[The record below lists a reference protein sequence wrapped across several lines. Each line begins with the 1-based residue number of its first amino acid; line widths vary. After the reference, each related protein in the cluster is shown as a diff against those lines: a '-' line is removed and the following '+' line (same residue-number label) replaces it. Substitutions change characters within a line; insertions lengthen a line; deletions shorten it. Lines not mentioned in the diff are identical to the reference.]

1 MRKSLEAKK
10 KLGEKAAQQEG
21 CCSHWCSVKQKE
33 GRKRRREWRLRMV
46 RSRDLVVFRGV
57 NVGCVVGSK
66 GVGGDGNWKALPGGF
81 HPHLEN
87 GVKVAPELG

>member
-1 MRKSLEAKK
+1 
-10 KLGEKAAQQEG
+10 
-21 CCSHWCSVKQKE
+21 
-33 GRKRRREWRLRMV
+33 MV